1 MNIVLSG
8 PIGLG
13 SLSDEIVLA
22 GVLKPLLAA
31 KHHVTVLSA
40 DAAATAEMH
49 AGIEAVHLPTP
60 TSVLS
65 TPAVWKALDSAHF
78 FGLCGAGMISDK
90 GKTPARAWLGQLE
103 SARQM
108 KVTTAVIGAGAIE
121 IENRIEQVRV
131 QRLLHHFAD
140 GVSVRDDASKAALVE
155 CGLNANRVS
164 SIGDPTLA
172 LFDQNAFVVPP
183 DVARVPGAPE
193 TRPTSTP
200 FRLKAGLRTRV
211 AFFFTDGIPM
221 RQTFGPEPTHA
232 PAPLASG
239 LNAVLK
245 ALSAEKIDALVF
257 HDASR
262 QNVKLAE
269 SIADGA
275 ENATLLTTETPI
287 TKLRAEMA
295 SCSAALTDT
304 LHGLLFAAVHGVPA
318 VYLAA
323 QTERPALIE
332 KLGLNAFVIEATAGA
347 FESERALELVRN
359 ALANSDALRAAM
371 TVSLSALARKEAQ
384 NARMVERLV
393 PKRDRHAKGTAE

>member
-1 MNIVLSG
+1 MNIVISG

-22 GVLKPLLAA
+22 GVLKPLRAA
-31 KHHVTVLSA
+31 KHHITVLSA
-40 DAAATAEMH
+40 DAAATSAMH
-49 AGIEAVHLPTP
+49 GVEAVDLATP

-65 TPAVWKALDSAHF
+65 TPAVWKALDAAHF
-78 FGLCGAGMISDK
+78 FGLCGAGTISDK

-121 IENRIEQVRV
+121 IDKGIEQARV

-140 GVSVRDDASKAALVE
+140 GITVRDEASKLALVE
-155 CGLNANRVS
+155 SGMSANRIS
-164 SIGDPTLA
+164 AIEDPTFA
-172 LFDQNAFVVPP
+172 LFDPNA
-183 DVARVPGAPE
+183 
-193 TRPTSTP
+193 
-200 FRLKAGLRTRV
+200 LKAATELRAATARGRARV
-211 AFFFTDGIPM
+211 AFFFADGIPM

-245 ALSAEKIDALVF
+245 ALNAEKIEALVF

-262 QNVKLAE
+262 QNLKLAQ

-275 ENATLLTTETPI
+275 APESATLLDAETPFEELGAAI
-287 TKLRAEMA
+287 A

-323 QTERPALIE
+323 QAETPALLA
-332 KLGLNAFVIEATAGA
+332 KLCLSELVLEAAAGA
-347 FESERALELVRN
+347 FDSERALELVRN
-359 ALANSDALRAAM
+359 ALAKSDALRASMAPAIA
-371 TVSLSALARKEAQ
+371 VLARKEAQ

-393 PKRDRHAKGTAE
+393 PKRERYAKGTR